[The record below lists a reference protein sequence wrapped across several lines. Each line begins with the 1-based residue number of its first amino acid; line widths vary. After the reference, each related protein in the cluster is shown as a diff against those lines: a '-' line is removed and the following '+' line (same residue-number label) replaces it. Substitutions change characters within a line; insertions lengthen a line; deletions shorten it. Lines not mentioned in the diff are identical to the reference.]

1 MMIHP
6 CILRPAD
13 PPGGTFALYTLISRH
28 AKVSLIPNQQVE
40 EDDLVAKY
48 NRDKAPA
55 TLRRAEW
62 MKELL
67 ETNKAV
73 KVSLFLITMLATA
86 MVISDAILTPAISG
100 IKHLDY
106 LISKQISTVQYAES
120 NTARS
125 SSSSRVETCSP
136 LRRWRSQREGDFS
149 HHRYGKKHNNNPQK
163 LAS

>member
-48 NRDKAPA
+48 NRDKPPA

-106 LISKQISTVQYAES
+106 FQA
-120 NTARS
+120 N
-125 SSSSRVETCSP
+125 
-136 LRRWRSQREGDFS
+136 
-149 HHRYGKKHNNNPQK
+149 
-163 LAS
+163 